1 MKKVTKKAALAAN
14 EDIQAKIGFKPALDT
29 NLKTDELLS
38 ELHQKI
44 VDVEIDEDDRE
55 DLEDS
60 TCEVIDALAEMFAE
74 TEAKEEETEIEEAEA
89 EEVEEEEE
97 KPKKKK
103 KSKKAKKEKEEAEE
117 VVEEKPKKKSKK
129 SKSKVDPAEL
139 AEEIKTNKK
148 INREGLYEIVNE
160 NADLFGDAAETLLT
174 ITNPMVL
181 KKQMRNVLEGG
192 EIEMTKTKKPA
203 KKEKKEKKEK
213 APKVEE
219 KVSFNELTISEKVN
233 SFDDLDEL
241 KAFAKENKKAFPG
254 VKAKKFDKLK
264 KLRKALLKVV
274 VEDAAPSKKEKKAKK
289 TKGGRDLATVRA
301 EKQERI
307 DWITDYLNEQGG
319 KVGRKKLTAKALEQ
333 FPNPAKTVRDL
344 ISYAKNPKYNKFE
357 KLMVEHDGVIGW
369 EDAFDAPKKSKKAKK
384 AKEEAV
390 PEVEEKVEKKSKK
403 KDKKKKKN
411 KKGKK

>member
-1 MKKVTKKAALAAN
+1 
-14 EDIQAKIGFKPALDT
+14 
-29 NLKTDELLS
+29 
-38 ELHQKI
+38 
-44 VDVEIDEDDRE
+44 
-55 DLEDS
+55 
-60 TCEVIDALAEMFAE
+60 
-74 TEAKEEETEIEEAEA
+74 
-89 EEVEEEEE
+89 
-97 KPKKKK
+97 
-103 KSKKAKKEKEEAEE
+103 
-117 VVEEKPKKKSKK
+117 
-129 SKSKVDPAEL
+129 
-139 AEEIKTNKK
+139 
-148 INREGLYEIVNE
+148 
-160 NADLFGDAAETLLT
+160 
-174 ITNPMVL
+174 
-181 KKQMRNVLEGG
+181 MRNVLEGG

-213 APKVEE
+213 APKVVE
-219 KVSFNELTISEKVN
+219 VSLTEKVN
-233 SFDDLDEL
+233 EFEDLDEL

-274 VEDAAPSKKEKKAKK
+274 VEDAAPSKKEKK

-307 DWITDYLNEQGG
+307 DWITDYLNKQGG

-369 EDAFDAPKKSKKAKK
+369 EDAFDAPKKSKKSKK